1 METPRE
7 EERAGASIGSADEGR
22 ASGRNGDCR
31 GWRLELN
38 EPGVAHALGYKTGKW
53 LSFAGDGYSPN
64 ASTPFAIQAP
74 RGSLRLGDDGS
85 PDESPRLRVVY
96 RFVAVVLL
104 DGATPVVRPS
114 QIPRL
119 LSGPFSNFFYN
130 CLLIFTPLLHSKEVL
145 ERSTDG

>member
-1 METPRE
+1 MPPAQASPGQPSPKKGSYWPR
-7 EERAGASIGSADEGR
+7 
-22 ASGRNGDCR
+22 
-31 GWRLELN
+31 
-38 EPGVAHALGYKTGKW
+38 
-53 LSFAGDGYSPN
+53 
-64 ASTPFAIQAP
+64 
-74 RGSLRLGDDGS
+74 SLRLGDDGS

-130 CLLIFTPLLHSKEVL
+130 CLLIFTPLLHSKEPL
-145 ERSTDG
+145 TRKNIAKHCIDATAPGLPMLWLLSHPLCY